1 MLLLLLLLRIPIY
14 YRNHPCRQTWDS
26 RNLSSPSPSP
36 SLPIFPPHSPASA
49 SSPAPIVTSLLW
61 SEAAGGLVAG
71 GSDGSVWVGGGGGV
85 EGRRL
90 EGRAVGSAVTAI
102 ARLVLRGGRTAAA
115 THSHH
120 AACDVLRCSDTSG
133 GAGGGSRRVLSGGAD
148 GHVIMHTLP

>member
-1 MLLLLLLLRIPIY
+1 M
-14 YRNHPCRQTWDS
+14 
-26 RNLSSPSPSP
+26 
-36 SLPIFPPHSPASA
+36 
-49 SSPAPIVTSLLW
+49 
-61 SEAAGGLVAG
+61 AG
-71 GSDGSVWVGGGGGV
+71 GSDGSVWVRGGGGV

-102 ARLVLRGGRTAAA
+102 ARLVMCGGCTAAA